1 MLIAERN
8 GPCGVLILQISVF
21 PRWYFQTD
29 RDILFEIFI
38 FLINVR

>member
-1 MLIAERN
+1 MLNAESN
-8 GPCGVLILQISVF
+8 GSCEVLILQISEF
-21 PRWYFQTD
+21 LRWYFQTD